1 MKKYV
6 FLKHLSGAPH
16 IHCKSVKS
24 HLLELENLLST
35 YMWKLMYNIKKFI
48 ENEVVK

>member
-1 MKKYV
+1 MKKYI

-24 HLLELENLLST
+24 QLLELENLLST
-35 YMWKLMYNIKKFI
+35 YLKINVQYQKVNSKQSS
-48 ENEVVK
+48 